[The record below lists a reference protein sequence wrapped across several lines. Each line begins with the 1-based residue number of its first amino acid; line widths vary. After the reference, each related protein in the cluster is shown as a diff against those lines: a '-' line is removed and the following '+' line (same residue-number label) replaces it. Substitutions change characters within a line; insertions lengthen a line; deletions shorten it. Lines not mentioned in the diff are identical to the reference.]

1 MPPVPSLHRCNT
13 KTPGHPQLEGQGTS
27 HRTGALAAQMSHKQ
41 VKILLMQEPQDSS
54 RDQQHAQCQESCCK
68 SSTEPDIPKSTR
80 YPAANSITRCRKVH
94 KMLPVHRNVSQGTNQ
109 CIQGRNCHGHR
120 DREPSQVQIRA
131 SRAHGGQM
139 KKAGWTDRWDQWDTR
154 AFARQELSS
163 TRGAPATPSTSFPVP
178 TEEEGAARSQHSPAP
193 PSPLLCL
200 LMPGSRPQ
208 PAACNPNTAM
218 CSTAKAAPAQQL

>member
-80 YPAANSITRCRKVH
+80 YPAANSITRWRKVH
-94 KMLPVHRNVSQGTNQ
+94 KTLPVHRNVSQGTNQ

-131 SRAHGGQM
+131 SG
-139 KKAGWTDRWDQWDTR
+139 
-154 AFARQELSS
+154 ES
-163 TRGAPATPSTSFPVP
+163 
-178 TEEEGAARSQHSPAP
+178 
-193 PSPLLCL
+193 
-200 LMPGSRPQ
+200 
-208 PAACNPNTAM
+208 TAM
-218 CSTAKAAPAQQL
+218 DTARKREGTTPHRVPWMLREALRIAGLPSAVDPREMLYLCCASLRCKDKSITVTAGSSKMWSGESPVETGWPRSGQNSCPRGGLSECQMMWV